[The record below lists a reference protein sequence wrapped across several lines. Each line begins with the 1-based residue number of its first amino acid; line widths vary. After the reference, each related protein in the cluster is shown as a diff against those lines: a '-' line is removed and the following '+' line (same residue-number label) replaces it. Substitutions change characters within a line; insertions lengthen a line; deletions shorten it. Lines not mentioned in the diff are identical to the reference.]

1 MQRTVIIMGDV
12 SKQMVNIKKVS
23 ADSDRKVSVTIEFL
37 ATDEQSR
44 ENVFKLFDLQGE
56 MAEMTV
62 NPAQGELFDET
73 GKGTAA
79 DSKGGNGKKIE
90 EREAAHAAA

>member
-62 NPAQGELFDET
+62 KPAQGELFDEK
-73 GKGTAA
+73 GKGAE
-79 DSKGGNGKKIE
+79 DSKGGNGKKVE